1 LKKGEKKLKADEKR
15 SHRLNMLARFY
26 NSHGKDPELL
36 LQRALMIGVTKATAK
51 DYVSQVVRRYP

>member
-1 LKKGEKKLKADEKR
+1 
-15 SHRLNMLARFY
+15 MLARFY